1 MMVEPSGI
9 TVSCLPP
16 PGAKGMSI
24 CPVIIRGRI
33 ASDCRLWRKSIS
45 AGVIHTSHIKTM
57 APLTVTWITEIV
69 CKEQG
74 TRDTSVTSHWLR
86 GLRIFPEQSAGL
98 ASGWT
103 FSSIYTGRSGYP
115 LTISTGSDVAMN
127 SLFVALGNYPIPQ
140 RPNQVLVDTAA

>member
-24 CPVIIRGRI
+24 CPVTIRGRI

-45 AGVIHTSHIKTM
+45 AGVIHTSHIRTM

-98 ASGWT
+98 SPAAGH
-103 FSSIYTGRSGYP
+103 FP
-115 LTISTGSDVAMN
+115 PSTRDDLDIHS
-127 SLFVALGNYPIPQ
+127 
-140 RPNQVLVDTAA
+140 RLVPGVTLQ